1 MIQKLRIQ
9 IVLTI
14 SAVSTVMMVIFLT
27 TTYLS
32 TKNNME
38 SNCYSDMS
46 YILSDIT
53 TAEESTYPI
62 AVVTVNYSGK
72 CTLLLDHLY
81 TNRKDEILSIASS
94 VLKRSSS
101 SGELDGN
108 IRYVRKSIG
117 YSNIRIALVDI
128 SSEKQLLS
136 TQLRNYIASGA
147 AAFIAFLFLG
157 IAISKLISIPVE
169 KAMIAQKQFIANA
182 SHELKTP
189 LTVILSNLDMLETQ
203 NLTAKDQIRTD
214 NIKAEAVRMRDLVIN
229 MLQIAR
235 YDSALLPIEHVTL
248 NLSYIVQCGISI
260 YEPLAFDKNLTLSSD
275 IQTDISVSGNEQ
287 RLQQLVSILL
297 DNALKYCVAGGSIH
311 VNLSMHSPRSSQL
324 SVSSSGNPIAR
335 EELDKIFTNFY
346 RSPSSASNAEGNG
359 LGLSIAAK
367 IVEDLNGK
375 IWAESNST
383 ERMNTFYVRF
393 KSTRD
398 FL

>member
-324 SVSSSGNPIAR
+324 SVSSSGNLIAR